1 MTAFI
6 FANNVNTTLGA
17 AASSSATTLTL
28 ASSANLPTLATGQQ
42 MPLTLND
49 AATGLVYEIVYVTA
63 ISGAALTVLRG
74 QEGTTAQNWNVG
86 DYAACMHTALTTASI
101 NGNALQTFEVGAA
114 VDGNDAINLEHLQ
127 NGSYNYYVDTSTTT
141 NTITIAGLPTITAGM
156 RIVIKVANVN
166 TGPVTI
172 NGLSVAGQSGQLLQ
186 GGELAYSG
194 DIYEFIYQDIGNL
207 WFLIPSG
214 DGSVPVKDATGSF
227 HAVNLGQVSTVAM
240 LTNKQSFTATLGS
253 TYSISNSFTAP
264 CNGFILAA
272 STINSSA
279 SDSFPPTSTN
289 YIYINGVLSGGGSGV
304 ALDQLYTSGTNWG
317 NVAVTAGQVC
327 TITSTFIV
335 ASSGSVSGG
344 LTSQTVVSIFI
355 PNP

>member
-1 MTAFI
+1 
-6 FANNVNTTLGA
+6 
-17 AASSSATTLTL
+17 
-28 ASSANLPTLATGQQ
+28 
-42 MPLTLND
+42 MPLTLTD

-63 ISGAALTVLRG
+63 NSGAALTVLRG

-114 VDGNDAINLEHLQ
+114 VDGNGAVNLGQAQADFAAINGNSSEVFNVANAATSAEAVNLGQLQ

-141 NTITIAGLPTITAGM
+141 NTITIAGLPTITAGI